1 MPVQVGDFHAD
12 VDVRPPDVAAAPAAV
27 MTRGDDRAELERL
40 RPMVLRI
47 LREEL
52 DRLRRQQG

>member
-1 MPVQVGDFHAD
+1 MPVQIGDMHAD
-12 VDVRPPDVAAAPAAV
+12 VDVRPPDAAAAPSASL
-27 MTRGDDRAELERL
+27 MRSDDRVELERL